1 MTRNP
6 RSRGS
11 PAPSPAPSPPPSPA
25 PASHPADEPAF
36 MTWFR
41 RWAGDPPLVGIAL
54 ALSLF
59 GIAMIYSAGVLN
71 VPSPVV
77 ERAWQRQFMWLGVA
91 LVGFT
96 IVSRIP
102 GRWIEWGSLPV
113 YLVGLVALA
122 AALAVGTGAGP
133 AESVGRWI
141 SLGPIRFQP
150 SEVAKLAAILGLAR
164 YLSSRE
170 EGPSSLRELVLPS
183 LVVGVPLGLVVLQPD
198 LGTALAFVGVL
209 FAVLYWAGT
218 PPLHLLLLASPGFA
232 LILSFDTRVWSAYF
246 IVLLVAVY
254 LLRFRLYLVE
264 SAAVVLAN
272 LAAGTV
278 ALPVWNSLADYQK
291 NRLLVFLDPGMDPR
305 GAGWNLIQSKV
316 AIGSGGL
323 FGKGFT
329 EGTQKRLDFLPEQH
343 TDFIFSVVGEELG
356 FVGATLVLVV
366 FGLLLLRLVQL
377 AERTADPFA
386 GLVLFGIFGVWL
398 VHIFINVGMT
408 VGIVPIT
415 GIPLPFLS
423 YGGTFLVTCWALTG
437 LAVRMAREE

>member
-1 MTRNP
+1 MTL
-6 RSRGS
+6 
-11 PAPSPAPSPPPSPA
+11 
-25 PASHPADEPAF
+25 
-36 MTWFR
+36 FR
-41 RWAGDPPLVGIAL
+41 RWAGDPTLVVIAL

-96 IVSRIP
+96 IVARIP
-102 GRWIEWGSLPV
+102 GRWIEWGALPV
-113 YLVGLVALA
+113 YLFGLVVLF

-141 SLGPIRFQP
+141 NLGPIRFQP

-170 EGPSSLRELVLPS
+170 EGPSSLRDLVVPS

-246 IVLLVAVY
+246 IALLVAVY

-356 FVGATLVLVV
+356 FVGVTVVLLV

-377 AERTADPFA
+377 AERTTDPFA
-386 GLVLFGIFGVWL
+386 GLVLFGIFGVWI

-423 YGGTFLVTCWALTG
+423 YGGTFLVTCWALMG